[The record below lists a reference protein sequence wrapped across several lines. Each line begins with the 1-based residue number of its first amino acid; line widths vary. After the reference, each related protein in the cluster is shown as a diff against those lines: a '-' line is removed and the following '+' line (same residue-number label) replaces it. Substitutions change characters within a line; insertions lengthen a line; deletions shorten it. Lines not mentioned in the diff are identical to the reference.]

1 MSQEPRDTA
10 YVPTLL
16 RLDKEA
22 RDMLDDYRAAVGG
35 TLHAA
40 AAAMIAGFYA
50 DWHADCERADARGS
64 LAGSGYGPFA
74 GRAS

>member
-1 MSQEPRDTA
+1 
-10 YVPTLL
+10 
-16 RLDKEA
+16 
-22 RDMLDDYRAAVGG
+22 MLDDYRAAVGG